1 MNATVSLIIAM
12 TGLITAVGGIVGLF
26 VKVQAVHVLVNSQLS
41 KMVTRV
47 EQLTGVLQGAGLDVP
62 DRLIN
67 GEAHPPAP
75 DELKM

>member
-1 MNATVSLIIAM
+1 
-12 TGLITAVGGIVGLF
+12 
-26 VKVQAVHVLVNSQLS
+26 VHVLVNSQLS